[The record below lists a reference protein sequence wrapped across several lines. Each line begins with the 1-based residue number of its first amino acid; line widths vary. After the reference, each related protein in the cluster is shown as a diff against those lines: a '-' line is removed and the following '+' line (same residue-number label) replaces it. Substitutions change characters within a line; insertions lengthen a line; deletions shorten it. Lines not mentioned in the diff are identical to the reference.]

1 MESANNRENEA
12 QPQME
17 ERESEVVQSCP
28 TLCDPMH
35 CSLPGSFIHGIF
47 QARVL
52 EWATISFC
60 RGIFPTQGLNARSSA
75 LQEDAL
81 PSEPPGKLQ
90 MEEPIPKWKDP
101 LMTWSWICLC
111 LMLWPDFHFP
121 VTWSIMSLIKGQIGA
136 SLVVQVV
143 KCLPA
148 MQETPV
154 WSLGREDPLEKEMAT
169 HSSTL
174 AWKIPWMQEPGRLL
188 TIGSQRVGHN
198 WATSLAS

>member
-1 MESANNRENEA
+1 MRMESANNRENEA

-17 ERESEVVQSCP
+17 ESESEVVQSCP

-60 RGIFPTQGLNARSSA
+60 RGIFPTQGLNARSPA

-90 MEEPIPKWKDP
+90 MEEPIPKWNDP
-101 LMTWSWICLC
+101 HDMVLNMF
-111 LMLWPDFHFP
+111 MLDA
-121 VTWSIMSLIKGQIGA
+121 VARLSLPSDMVNNFLFFFNLK
-136 SLVVQVV
+136 LV
-143 KCLPA
+143 
-148 MQETPV
+148 E
-154 WSLGREDPLEKEMAT
+154 LGFCYL
-169 HSSTL
+169 
-174 AWKIPWMQEPGRLL
+174 
-188 TIGSQRVGHN
+188 
-198 WATSLAS
+198 